1 LGIETNFRAEMNGTF
16 EVPMLDERGKINE
29 QQRQVTQ
36 RLTRRALRLAIEIPR
51 KPGWWYENE
60 DFYGGKTLEEIELS
74 GGKWFL
80 TEDGIAG
87 AEGLISAK
95 MREIREARIRL
106 ACQVITTLI
115 GLAGAL
121 IGMFAILKK

>member
-1 LGIETNFRAEMNGTF
+1 
-16 EVPMLDERGKINE
+16 MLDEGEKLNE
-29 QQRQVTQ
+29 QQRRVTQ

-60 DFYGGKTLEEIELS
+60 DFYGGKTPEEIELT
-74 GGKWFL
+74 GGEWFL
-80 TEDGIAG
+80 TPDGIAG
-87 AEGLISAK
+87 AEGLISAR
-95 MREIREARIRL
+95 MREIRDARIRL
-106 ACQVITTLI
+106 VCQIITTLI